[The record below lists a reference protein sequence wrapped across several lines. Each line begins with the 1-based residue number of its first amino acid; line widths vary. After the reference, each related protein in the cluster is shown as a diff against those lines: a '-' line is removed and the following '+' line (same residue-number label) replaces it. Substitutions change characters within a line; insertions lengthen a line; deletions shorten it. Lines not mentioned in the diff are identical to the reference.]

1 MLHFPWRWPPS
12 AQCFHQ
18 VSCLGLCTS
27 PQCMDGPPR
36 DSLLDCGVGILPGH
50 PPGGVRTNH
59 FPHPLRHIMT
69 TFVCTNLSSFQ
80 FNHRFS
86 LPHLFWVI
94 TQGGGNA
101 FRPQTTRLIC
111 LPIFLP
117 IYLSLLV
124 VPPLIGVPHS
134 LVSLTRWC
142 PTFISLSLVTNQHDN
157 QAIGRSKTLIA
168 TGNRSPGAPSSQAN
182 NGAKLRSLEKC
193 SESSG
198 SSVPWV

>member
-1 MLHFPWRWPPS
+1 LLHFPWRWPPS

-134 LVSLTRWC
+134 LVSHIHFSFTRHEPARQSSHWSFQDINC
-142 PTFISLSLVTNQHDN
+142 NWKSVAWRAFE
-157 QAIGRSKTLIA
+157 
-168 TGNRSPGAPSSQAN
+168 SSQQW
-182 NGAKLRSLEKC
+182 S
-193 SESSG
+193 
-198 SSVPWV
+198 